1 MNGFSRLMEPLDL
14 GFTTLSNRIVMGAMH
29 SRLETL
35 DRPLERLAAFYARR
49 AQGEVGLILTGG
61 YAPNPAGIFEPGAPL
76 LCEASQ
82 LDEHRAIT
90 SAVHAAGGKIAMQIV
105 HSGRYAKH
113 DLCVGPSAARA
124 RINPIAPRVLRT
136 EEVWQTVAD
145 FAHTATLAREGGH
158 DGVEIMGSEGYL
170 INEFTAP
177 FTNDRKDEFGGS
189 FDNRVR
195 FALEVI
201 RAIRRAVGR
210 DFIIVY
216 RISAVDLVDG
226 GMDHKEVAQLAR
238 LVQEAGAN
246 IINTGIGWHESG
258 VPTIAAPVPR
268 ATWAYAIAN
277 VKQAVDIPVIG
288 SNRINTPEG
297 AEDLLATRVCDLV
310 SMARPMLADP
320 DFAKKVRLG
329 VPEQINTCIACNQ
342 ACLDRIFTEQT
353 ATCLVNP
360 RAGREIEFS
369 DAPAAKPLR
378 VAVVGGGP
386 AGMAFAVNAAER
398 GHRVS
403 LFEAAPELGGQLNL
417 ARVVPG
423 KNEFN
428 EMLRYFRTR
437 LQALQVDVRL
447 KTSPSAAQLAD
458 DFDQI
463 VVATGVRPRIP
474 ELQGVDHPK
483 VVSYVDILSGR
494 KQAGER
500 VAVIGA
506 GGIGFDVSEFLVGDH
521 EESLSPQRFL
531 QAWGVDPAMS
541 TPGGLAPP
549 APAERPPRQVTMVQ
563 RKDEPLGR
571 RLGKSTGWIL
581 KAKLKKAQV
590 QMIQG
595 ATYTAVDDA
604 GLHYLVNGQP
614 KLLAVDTVV
623 LCAGQESERGLF
635 DELKARNAPV
645 TVIGGADV
653 AAELDALRAIEQAT
667 RLAVAM

>member
-1 MNGFSRLMEPLDL
+1 
-14 GFTTLSNRIVMGAMH
+14 
-29 SRLETL
+29 
-35 DRPLERLAAFYARR
+35 
-49 AQGEVGLILTGG
+49 
-61 YAPNPAGIFEPGAPL
+61 
-76 LCEASQ
+76 